1 MMKQN
6 PLIIGVGIIA
16 GLAFLGAVHQE
27 SLIGMVL
34 AISGFTLALFYY
46 FYRQKDSLAQKPTL
60 DNNKLTHYRS
70 HGLSDHDINF
80 FRQEMQK
87 TTQSIHQIM
96 TEVNQDRHLK
106 MLFSRHNGIALLQN
120 FCQALIQQPERL
132 SDASTYIYKDL
143 PDLRAELIHYH
154 QIDSKTMS
162 YYDCVIAKRQ
172 SKQRINQYLS
182 DIAEAYNYF
191 NRKESQNDQ

>member
-1 MMKQN
+1 MIKQN
-6 PLIIGVGIIA
+6 PLIIGAGIIA
-16 GLAFLGAVHQE
+16 GLTFFWAIHQE

-46 FYRQKDSLAQKPTL
+46 FYRQKDSLAQKPAL
-60 DNNKLTHYRS
+60 DNSKLTHYRS

-87 TTQSIHQIM
+87 TTQSVHQIIA
-96 TEVNQDRHLK
+96 EVNQDRHLK
-106 MLFSRHNGIALLQN
+106 MLFSRHNGIALLQD
-120 FCQALIQQPERL
+120 FCQSLIQQPERL

-143 PDLRAELIHYH
+143 PDLQAELVHH
-154 QIDSKTMS
+154 RQIDSKIRS
-162 YYDCVIAKRQ
+162 YYDCVIAKQQ
-172 SKQRINQYLS
+172 SRQRIDQYLS
-182 DIAEAYNYF
+182 DIAEAYGYF